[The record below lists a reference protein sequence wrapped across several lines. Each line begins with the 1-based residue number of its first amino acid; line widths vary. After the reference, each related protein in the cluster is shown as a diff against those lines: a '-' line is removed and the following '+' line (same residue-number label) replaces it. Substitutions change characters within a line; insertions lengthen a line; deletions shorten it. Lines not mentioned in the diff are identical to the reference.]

1 MGCRVLTALNWPY
14 RVKAGNSILNIYLIS
29 LFPELIQQASSFGV
43 LGRAIKQQQLTLTC
57 FNPRD
62 YAEDKHR
69 TVDDRPYGGG
79 PGMLMK
85 VEPLAKAIVAAKEA
99 AAKKTAAKEAGRA
112 DAGGT
117 DKVAVKAA
125 AKVVYMSPQGKP
137 LNQQLLVNTAAVAE
151 DLILIAGRYEGID
164 ERIIESLV
172 DEEWSIGDYV
182 LSGGEFAAMVVV
194 DGITR
199 LLPGVL
205 GDENSALQDSFMQGL
220 LDHPHYTR
228 PENIKGQAV
237 PDVLLSGDHQAI
249 RRWRLK
255 QAIGRT
261 WLRRPD
267 LLDAIKQDASRWDD
281 EKASLLAEFM
291 IEHKH
296 E

>member
-1 MGCRVLTALNWPY
+1 M
-14 RVKAGNSILNIYLIS
+14 NIYLIT
-29 LFPELIQQASSFGV
+29 LFPELIQQATEFGV
-43 LGRAIKQQQLTLTC
+43 LGRAIKQQQITLRC

-85 VEPLAKAIVAAKEA
+85 VEPLYKAIMAAKD
-99 AAKKTAAKEAGRA
+99 AAKKIAARQ
-112 DAGGT
+112 T
-117 DKVAVKAA
+117 VKVI
-125 AKVVYMSPQGKP
+125 YLSPQGQQ
-137 LNQQLLVNTAAVAE
+137 LNQKMLVNTAAADE

-182 LSGGEFAAMVVV
+182 LSGGEYAALVVV

-199 LLPGVL
+199 LIPGVL
-205 GDENSALQDSFMQGL
+205 GDDESALQDSFMQGL
-220 LDHPHYTR
+220 LDYPHYTR
-228 PENIKGQAV
+228 PEEVDGLQIDDLQMNIQGV
-237 PDVLLSGDHQAI
+237 PDVLLSGDHKAI
-249 RRWRLK
+249 QRWRLK
-255 QAIGRT
+255 QALGRT

-267 LLDAIKQDASRWDD
+267 LIEAAERDVSSWDE
-281 EKASLLAEFM
+281 EKASLLAEFQD
-291 IEHKH
+291 EY